1 MNDNNENI
9 GYLFIILL
17 GFTLLILS
25 FIISYVRLA
34 RFKYCYD
41 NNFKFNYC
49 EKYKNY

>member
-9 GYLFIILL
+9 GYLFILL
-17 GFTLLILS
+17 GGFTLLILS
-25 FIISYVRLA
+25 FIISYVGLA